1 MPPRAGR
8 ASGALGALLGTA
20 FAAFAVGLTGLACAP
35 PSASNEHGSDH
46 APAPSASAPADPLA
60 PLHTYEEG
68 RRAAT
73 DFARAPASD
82 HLFGPD
88 PYAIRKLP
96 GAAPRYAAILR
107 GRDAVVLLDGA
118 FRELARAPAP
128 TSPSGLAV
136 TPSGEIFVSGELSK
150 IILRYRVKADA
161 FAPSGSVTLDGA
173 LAVRAIALGGEA
185 EVLYA
190 VEEHDGRLLAVPLG
204 GASPRREIAA
214 GKGAFRV
221 ARVGNRVIV
230 GSLLDHTVTVYPLD
244 AAGLPLAEGAV
255 TIRHDGP
262 LWGFDA
268 VETAEGLFILAG
280 GVEDHPLDRTGGS
293 FGYIDSFVFLY
304 RVASGAKEAERL
316 ASINASSEGVVTPKA
331 LVLRKGAGGLSASVA
346 GAGAAKL
353 LELSWPQGPAS
364 APVLRPRT
372 MPPGAS
378 MMVADPDG
386 SLVFAD
392 PLLDGFGR
400 IGAGKDA
407 ADPLVPAS
415 AVGGPAEARTAAS
428 RVGEALFFTNLMA
441 PWNSSEGALSRFTC
455 ETCHFEGYVDGR
467 THSTGRGDVHATTKP
482 LLGLFNNRPHFSRAF
497 DANLTT
503 VAHNEFRVAGALSGH
518 DPWFSAPLDELPWA
532 SALGAGK
539 DDLTPE
545 GLRKSL
551 MVFLMEQSH
560 RPNPAPL
567 GRQSFS
573 PEELAGAQVFERR
586 CERCHSARL
595 VSDVPSSQVP
605 FAGWED
611 LVFAREGA
619 IVWGRVGYEKT
630 GVLPYVTENGARVP
644 SLRRLYKKR
653 PYFTN
658 GSAKSLSEVLE
669 GVRFST
675 SYDAAFYHAG
685 APADASLVALTGEDK
700 SALLAFLD
708 LL

>member
-1 MPPRAGR
+1 VRARSPFTRWSSVR
-8 ASGALGALLGTA
+8 AAGMGTA
-20 FAAFAVGLTGLACAP
+20 FAIGATGLAC
-35 PSASNEHGSDH
+35 SSSSHGEHDRNH
-46 APAPSASAPADPLA
+46 APAASASAPADPLA
-60 PLHTYEEG
+60 PLHAYEEA

-88 PYAIRKLP
+88 PYAIRRLP
-96 GAAPRYAAILR
+96 GASPRYAAILR
-107 GRDAVVLLDGA
+107 GRDALVLLDGA
-118 FRELARAPAP
+118 FRELFRAPAP
-128 TSPSGLAV
+128 PSPSGLAV
-136 TPSGEIFVSGELSK
+136 APGGEILVSGELSK
-150 IILRYRVKADA
+150 IVLRYRVQGDA
-161 FAPSGSVTLDGA
+161 FVPSGSVTLDGA
-173 LAVRAIALGGEA
+173 LAVRAIALGGDA
-185 EVLYA
+185 KVLYA

-204 GASPRREIAA
+204 GAAPRREIRA
-214 GKGAFRV
+214 GHGAFRV
-221 ARVGNRVIV
+221 AKVGKRVLV
-230 GSLLDHTVTVYPLD
+230 GCLLDHTVTVYPLD
-244 AAGLPLAEGAV
+244 AADLPLAEGAI

-262 LWGFDA
+262 IWGFDA

-280 GVEDHPLDRTGGS
+280 GVEDHPLDRSDGS

-304 RVASGAKEAERL
+304 RIANGAKEASLL

-331 LVLRKGAGGLSASVA
+331 LVLRGGAGGLSASVA

-353 LELSWPQGPAS
+353 LDLFFPRGSPDK
-364 APVLRPRT
+364 PVLHTRAL
-372 MPPGAS
+372 PPGAS
-378 MMVADPDG
+378 MLASDPDE

-400 IGAGKDA
+400 IGAGKDV
-407 ADPLVPAS
+407 ADALVPAGAS
-415 AVGGPAEARTAAS
+415 GGPAEARAAAS

-441 PWNSSEGALSRFTC
+441 PWNSSAGAQSRFTC

-467 THSTGRGDVHATTKP
+467 THSTGRGDIHATTKP

-497 DANLTT
+497 DPNLTS
-503 VAHNEFRVAGALSGH
+503 VVHNEFRVASALSGH
-518 DPWFSAPLDELPWA
+518 DPWFSAPVAELSWVA
-532 SALGAGK
+532 SLSAGE

-567 GRQSFS
+567 GRGSFS
-573 PEELAGAQVFERR
+573 PEEFAGAVVFERR

-595 VSDVPSSQVP
+595 VSDVASSRVP
-605 FAGWED
+605 LAYWEP

-619 IVWGRVGYEKT
+619 IVWGRSGYEKT
-630 GVLPYVTENGARVP
+630 GVVPYVTESGARVP

-658 GSAKSLSEVLE
+658 GAAKELSAVLD
-669 GVRFST
+669 GARFGAT
-675 SYDAAFYHAG
+675 DDAIFYHAG
-685 APADASLVALTGEDK
+685 APADAALVALTGEEK
-700 SALLAFLD
+700 TALLAFLD